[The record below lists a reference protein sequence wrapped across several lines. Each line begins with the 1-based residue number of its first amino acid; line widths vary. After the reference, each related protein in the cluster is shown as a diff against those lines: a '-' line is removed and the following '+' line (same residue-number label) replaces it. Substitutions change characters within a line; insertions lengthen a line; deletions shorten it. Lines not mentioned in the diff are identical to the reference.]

1 VKKWNIRK
9 KRRTNLNFKDSSFRT
24 TPFFTSRGQPDAWDI
39 WASVTQIK
47 SNILLPVIQK
57 SLEYLHICNFRTSPF
72 FKEDYFLRMAWKPIV
87 YRPICIYVIRFLKN
101 KTKFSYNKENF
112 RLVKYVWNME
122 CSFPDLVS
130 MLSQYGIE
138 HKSESRG
145 QTRKI
150 LLPSSNGVWVEK
162 EEAYIL
168 SRLWRPVLSSVR
180 FS

>member
-1 VKKWNIRK
+1 
-9 KRRTNLNFKDSSFRT
+9 
-24 TPFFTSRGQPDAWDI
+24 
-39 WASVTQIK
+39 
-47 SNILLPVIQK
+47 
-57 SLEYLHICNFRTSPF
+57 
-72 FKEDYFLRMAWKPIV
+72 
-87 YRPICIYVIRFLKN
+87 
-101 KTKFSYNKENF
+101 
-112 RLVKYVWNME
+112 ME

-168 SRLWRPVLSSVR
+168 SRL
-180 FS
+180 